1 MDYRF
6 NNPTSGFLEGGEF
19 FEELTAYLC
28 RAPEQKYLLT
38 VGTDSRQLKMR
49 SSFVSVV
56 AIQRVGHGGRYFWH
70 RFYRRKFRA
79 LRPRIYVEAEQSLK
93 LATSLTADLEEYLL
107 DQALEFDID
116 WEIHVDIGPNGPTS
130 EMISE
135 IVGMIRGCGY
145 TVRTKPDAYCAAVV
159 ADRYA

>member
-1 MDYRF
+1 MDYKF
-6 NNPTSGFLEGGEF
+6 NNPTSGFLQGEQF
-19 FEELTAYLC
+19 FDELTTYLC
-28 RAPEQKYLLT
+28 RAPSRKYLLT
-38 VGTDSRQLKMR
+38 VGTDSRQMKNKT
-49 SSFVSVV
+49 SFVSVV
-56 AIQRVGHGGRYFWH
+56 AIQRVGHGGRYFWR
-70 RFYRRKFRA
+70 RFYRGKFKA

-93 LATSLTADLEEYLL
+93 LATRLTADFEEHLL
-107 DQALEFDID
+107 RQPLEFDID

-145 TVRTKPDAYCAAVV
+145 TVRTKPEAYCAAVV